1 MTQAVVGSNVRM
13 KYDDDDDDRTC
24 AVVVVDEDDQVRNV
38 FEDLENNRE

>member
-13 KYDDDDDDRTC
+13 KYDDDDDRTC